1 MTARKLNLSRE
12 QLSKF
17 LTDQQQIRQF
27 ELLFSIL
34 DELANQNVDAGKV
47 YAGPA
52 SGTSS
57 PASFR
62 PLVKG
67 DLPAKALTKADDT
80 NVTLTVT
87 GDAATAL
94 LSALHVAVGWAGQ
107 LSASRGGTGH
117 ASYAENEL
125 LIGNA
130 GGGLDKATLT
140 AGANIQI
147 TNAGGAVTIAVTG
160 LGTMAA
166 KNIGATGSF
175 VAGAQTITVVDG
187 IITAIV

>member
-1 MTARKLNLSRE
+1 MAKLKLNRV
-12 QLSKF
+12 QLANF

-27 ELLFSIL
+27 ELLFSTL
-34 DELANQNVDAGKV
+34 DELASTAIPAGKF
-47 YAGPA
+47 YAGPT
-52 SGTSS
+52 SGAAK

-62 PLVKG
+62 GIEKS
-67 DLPAKALTKADDT
+67 DIPAQALTKTDDA
-80 NVTLTVT
+80 NVTLTLT

-94 LSALHVAVGWAGQ
+94 LSALNIAVAWDGQ

-117 ASYAENEL
+117 SGYTSNQL
-125 LIGNA
+125 LVGNA
-130 GGGLDKATLT
+130 GGTLDKATLT

-147 TNAGGAVTIAVTG
+147 TNAAGALTVAVTG

-175 VAGAQTITVVDG
+175 VAGTKTVTVVDG